1 MGNSCPP
8 SRSPRARARRLARG
22 DLRCWLLAGQAN
34 AALGILTT
42 ALSAARRAR
51 KVPANPCQGL
61 RRLPVAARPRALTPL
76 EVELIRARLPR
87 PGDAALVSVLAYA
100 GLRPEEALPLRW
112 SDVGNTI
119 VVSRTWTHGELR
131 ERTKTGRIRA
141 VEVVDPLRADPEAIR
156 PTVGGRDDLVFPS
169 PPGPWPTS
177 TTGVTGPSG
186 PRQRGP
192 ASRLARTTSDTP
204 SSRC

>member
-1 MGNSCPP
+1 
-8 SRSPRARARRLARG
+8 
-22 DLRCWLLAGQAN
+22 
-34 AALGILTT
+34 
-42 ALSAARRAR
+42 
-51 KVPANPCQGL
+51 
-61 RRLPVAARPRALTPL
+61 
-76 EVELIRARLPR
+76 
-87 PGDAALVSVLAYA
+87 VLAYA